1 MLSLATSAR
10 RTPSLLPIYRE
21 HQVTTRRR
29 LMLSLA
35 AVLVGRDISAW
46 AQTPL
51 KGVRRVGVLQPG
63 PDPEPGVPA
72 AQRSSA
78 AVWRRLGWVDGET
91 LRVERRYADWRV
103 ERMPELV
110 KDLLKNDP
118 EVLIVF
124 GPDAAVVAARATQ
137 AVPIVFAFALLPI
150 EAGLVESY
158 ARPGRNATGT
168 ALTGGVNVGTKLME
182 FLRAAAPSARR
193 LAFLSGDV
201 TGFTVTG
208 APMDV
213 AADYTTAAKAQGF
226 EYQVHRV
233 RRIEDV
239 DFALA
244 EAAAGNAQA
253 MATSGLIS
261 IAARQR
267 IAEFAL
273 RSRWPTA
280 TQNPE
285 LLAAGLL
292 IYYGPTPAEWVRMN
306 VRTVEMADR
315 ILRGARPADIPVEL
329 PTSYELALNL
339 KTARALGLT
348 LPQSLLLRAERVME

>member
-1 MLSLATSAR
+1 MLSLGAVLAGHA
-10 RTPSLLPIYRE
+10 PSL
-21 HQVTTRRR
+21 
-29 LMLSLA
+29 
-35 AVLVGRDISAW
+35 W
-46 AQTPL
+46 AQAALPR
-51 KGVRRVGVLQPG
+51 VRRVGVLQPG

-72 AQRSSA
+72 AGRSSA
-78 AVWRRLGWVDGET
+78 PVWQSLGWVDGET
-91 LRVERRYADWRV
+91 LSVERRYADWRV
-103 ERMPELV
+103 ERMPELI
-110 KDLLKNDP
+110 DELLKNDP
-118 EVLIVF
+118 EVLIAF
-124 GPDAAVVAARATQ
+124 GPDAAVAAARATHT
-137 AVPIVFAFALLPI
+137 VPIVFAFALLPI

-168 ALTGGVNVGTKLME
+168 ALTGGVKVGTKVME

-208 APMDV
+208 EPMAV
-213 AADYTTAAKAQGF
+213 ASDYTTAAKAQGF
-226 EYQVHRV
+226 EYQVHRAQ
-233 RRIEDV
+233 RIEDV
-239 DFALA
+239 DRALA

-261 IAARQR
+261 IAARER

-273 RSRWPTA
+273 RSRWPSA

-292 IYYGPTPAEWVRMN
+292 IYYGPTLAEWARMS
-306 VRTVEMADR
+306 VHTIEMADR

-329 PTSYELALNL
+329 PTRYELALNL

-348 LPQSLLLRAERVME
+348 LPQSLLLRAERVIE

>member
-1 MLSLATSAR
+1 
-10 RTPSLLPIYRE
+10 
-21 HQVTTRRR
+21 
-29 LMLSLA
+29 
-35 AVLVGRDISAW
+35 
-46 AQTPL
+46 
-51 KGVRRVGVLQPG
+51 
-63 PDPEPGVPA
+63 
-72 AQRSSA
+72 
-78 AVWRRLGWVDGET
+78 
-91 LRVERRYADWRV
+91 
-103 ERMPELV
+103 
-110 KDLLKNDP
+110 
-118 EVLIVF
+118 
-124 GPDAAVVAARATQ
+124 
-137 AVPIVFAFALLPI
+137 VPIVFAFALLPI

-168 ALTGGVNVGTKLME
+168 ALTGGVKVGTKVME

-208 APMDV
+208 EPMAV
-213 AADYTTAAKAQGF
+213 ASDYTTAAKAQGF
-226 EYQVHRV
+226 EYQVHRAQ
-233 RRIEDV
+233 RIEDV
-239 DFALA
+239 DRALA

-261 IAARQR
+261 IAARER

-273 RSRWPTA
+273 RSRWPSA

-292 IYYGPTPAEWVRMN
+292 IYYGPTLAEWARMS
-306 VRTVEMADR
+306 VHTIEMADR

-329 PTSYELALNL
+329 PTRYELALNL

-348 LPQSLLLRAERVME
+348 LPQSLLLRAERVIE